1 MSTRSEQMA
10 LSIPYEPH
18 SYRGEEVAA
27 FDRWEELQALMF
39 ESVLHDTAETGT
51 NRTEAEVAE
60 FVSLDDPERF
70 KQSRISPQ
78 SEVGGDAWPEDGKR
92 FRPNQEFYH
101 PRLVVTTL
109 RDKITGFATGA
120 SNVSGATPEIR
131 DKKRTSVLQLRNH
144 LYVRD
149 FYVAPGYRRH
159 GLAPAIGLLLLQDV
173 SGRRPVSTWAFPRDF
188 GHTANVLLHY
198 GFEMPDSEENL
209 QSVFGREAEP
219 SNMVRFVTRA
229 YKLRRRLNKANSY

>member
-1 MSTRSEQMA
+1 MA
-10 LSIPYEPH
+10 LSIPCEPH
-18 SYRGEEVAA
+18 SYRGDEVAS

-39 ESVLHDTAETGT
+39 ESVLRDTAETGT
-51 NRTEAEVAE
+51 YRTEAEVAE
-60 FVSLDDPERF
+60 FVGLDDPDRF
-70 KQSRISPQ
+70 KRSRVDLQ
-78 SEVGGDAWPEDGKR
+78 SEVDGDVWPEDGQR
-92 FRPNQEFYH
+92 FKPNQEFYH

-109 RDKITGFATGA
+109 RNKITGFATAA
-120 SNVSGATPEIR
+120 SNVSGATPHIR
-131 DKKRTSVLQLRNH
+131 DKKRTSMLQLHNH

-149 FYVAPGYRRH
+149 FYVAPGSRQH

-209 QSVFGREAEP
+209 QPVFGQEAEP

-229 YKLRRRLNKANSY
+229 YRLRRRLNKAISY